1 MCCGKLRLTG
11 IAGSGSMVEGSEDAV
26 FSNWFKKVQL

>member
-26 FSNWFKKVQL
+26 FLKLV